1 MRKYTYF
8 SSSRI
13 KMKHI
18 VISLHRAFFKEM
30 NSFYQFGMGILYP
43 TVLLLVGIFFM
54 LRLRAFFVF
63 HPLRVTKIFFK
74 KNSIEGGVSPFR
86 AVCVALAGTLGVGN
100 IVGVAVALKIGG
112 PGAMFWMWVSAFLL
126 MPVKYAE
133 IALAL
138 VTRKKRTEKG
148 KEQYYGGPMYY
159 IGENQKAPKLG
170 MRAAQIFSVLCI
182 FSSLI
187 LGNMM
192 QINAAAVS
200 LESTL
205 GISKYISGAVLM
217 ILSAMIVF
225 GGIQSIGSFCVKS
238 IPAMSLMFM
247 GISMWIIIQNAGMI
261 PSILQ
266 TIVKEAF
273 VPRAIG
279 GGIGASAFLQTL
291 RQGLAKGV
299 LTHEAGC
306 GTSPISHASA
316 NTKSPVE
323 QGFWGIFEV
332 FADTFVLCSM
342 TALVILI
349 GAQKADIFALDGIL
363 STIAAYEIFIG
374 PAAGIIISVS
384 VLFFAFATVISWSYY
399 GIECIRFLNKKRPL
413 KTGLWIK
420 SYLSLYCVLI
430 LVAAVTHFSKMFEIS
445 DLLNLMMTII
455 NTMFLCLESKRIKK
469 LTDAYFQKT
478 ELKVWQSGFA
488 IPALHAQEKKE

>member
-170 MRAAQIFSVLCI
+170 MRAAM
-182 FSSLI
+182 LI
-187 LGNMM
+187 
-192 QINAAAVS
+192 
-200 LESTL
+200 
-205 GISKYISGAVLM
+205 
-217 ILSAMIVF
+217 
-225 GGIQSIGSFCVKS
+225 SF
-238 IPAMSLMFM
+238 
-247 GISMWIIIQNAGMI
+247 N
-261 PSILQ
+261 
-266 TIVKEAF
+266 
-273 VPRAIG
+273 
-279 GGIGASAFLQTL
+279 
-291 RQGLAKGV
+291 
-299 LTHEAGC
+299 
-306 GTSPISHASA
+306 
-316 NTKSPVE
+316 
-323 QGFWGIFEV
+323 
-332 FADTFVLCSM
+332 
-342 TALVILI
+342 
-349 GAQKADIFALDGIL
+349 
-363 STIAAYEIFIG
+363 
-374 PAAGIIISVS
+374 
-384 VLFFAFATVISWSYY
+384 
-399 GIECIRFLNKKRPL
+399 
-413 KTGLWIK
+413 
-420 SYLSLYCVLI
+420 
-430 LVAAVTHFSKMFEIS
+430 
-445 DLLNLMMTII
+445 
-455 NTMFLCLESKRIKK
+455 
-469 LTDAYFQKT
+469 
-478 ELKVWQSGFA
+478 
-488 IPALHAQEKKE
+488 